1 MSSRI
6 HTCLSA
12 AFRVL
17 AVACLAVACTADPEW
32 EGRGV
37 YDEGQ
42 PATVELS
49 WETETPSHMTRIQLT
64 DEESSHLNTLWVGV
78 YDYADGAGTGKLL
91 YSKLFTPG
99 LSFEQLDAEKQTV
112 TIRTTSGKRRIV
124 AVANARSN
132 YGITDNEE
140 LLTDLRSE
148 GSPTARLWPLS
159 DILDKADTWD
169 KYRSVSACLT
179 DSASVGQVTSNLVM
193 SGVYWDDSTGEKH
206 PASWVEANDNRYV
219 EIKRGDYKL
228 PGTIHL
234 RSLKSYVRFNFI
246 ADPGFVKNSDTNEP
260 TGVRITDMTI
270 EPISWQVFNV
280 PMISYV
286 QENAAG
292 NSADISR
299 FFIDGDGSG
308 TYKLPDNY
316 GTSATSY
323 RFYSG
328 ELEYADRRPVLDGDG
343 KQEQGLWFDF
353 YQYENKREGLA
364 SVTKYE
370 DREREFKTDENL
382 NTGVYRSLCSSVDDT
397 KNNYGTFV
405 AVNLKVRYTYTNAQ
419 SEAVSRTAYPTYTI
433 HLGYCEG
440 ADAAEKFR
448 DFNCRRNSRY
458 TYNVYIT
465 DVNNIKVEAES
476 SSSTPGDVAA
486 GELQPGVDG
495 DVIDT
500 FDHLVHLDAH
510 YCVWNVELSDN
521 QRKNLICQI
530 RTYFNGKE
538 YNFKEDPTAGAAVK
552 QISEALKGSDNF
564 KRQMVD
570 WVTIIP
576 TTGEDDIPAYQPHV
590 KPDGT
595 TGSWTLDQFSDP
607 DLFKHPGKAEGED
620 GDVKHW
626 YTLFFNEYVYE
637 YDLSGEKMSNPLY
650 HQTTQNGEGGWIYY
664 VNQNPRILWL
674 SVAPNNVSPDGES
687 TYSKS
692 LYAFTQESIQTYYS
706 TDIGSLTKNGTAI
719 GMESINETFG
729 MNMRWTWN
737 KPKGNLNENNGRWN
751 LNQYTDDSGNQW
763 KQLVNNTILTVPAV
777 NTQGV
782 DIPETRY
789 PVRALP
795 EHVMTRTR
803 VDEDPDPQPDSD
815 IYYEMMNACMNRN
828 RDNNGDGVIDNDELR
843 WYVPTMRKY
852 LRIVVGRESL
862 RTPLVDYMALGR
874 ELFYG
879 SVWARNAKNTR
890 FHFFSSDQQFLWA
903 EEGLSITKSLVTGS
917 DINNESAHDR
927 WAPWEV
933 RCIRNLG
940 TYLGEIIQDD
950 PVARVYDIDPIA
962 RTIAM
967 TYIDGSSIRAGVRVA
982 LPPHDVNRRAN
993 MLSHKFEYASKTIQV
1008 KDLLTPYLDEAGGS
1022 QIEAWNLLLSRT
1034 NPCEN
1039 YTETNG
1045 YERGWRV
1052 PNQKELAILRQMKK
1066 VHGDNDHPYLT
1077 CTREFFGTA
1086 GRFMVA
1092 DCEHSFALDEVSGDY
1107 INGQVLCVRD
1117 VIDGTTRVDVTDQA
1131 PARFRASGSGTVR
1144 TGAGR
1149 SSASAGQGSA
1159 SAAGRASMAASAGQS
1174 GAKASGAGKTAS
1186 QASGAASAARGS
1198 QAASVA
1204 TGANAGSAAAESRMA
1219 AAGRASAPDFEF
1231 ETREGDIFSLSD
1243 MRGSIILLLFYD
1255 PDCEH
1260 CRDAVARLRLDPWL
1274 AQMIAD
1280 GEAEVLAVDA
1290 EEDFDAWRHTAQY
1303 LPLEWTVAYDRS
1315 GILAAGTY
1323 DLGMMPTLH
1332 VIGPDGTFRLMD
1344 ADAAGAVAAM
1354 RTIASGND

>member
-1 MSSRI
+1 M
-6 HTCLSA
+6 
-12 AFRVL
+12 L
-17 AVACLAVACTADPEW
+17 AVSCMAAACTADPEW

-64 DEESSHLNTLWVGV
+64 DQESSHLNTLWVGV
-78 YDYADGAGTGKLL
+78 YDYADGSEQGKLL

-99 LSFEQLDAEKQTV
+99 LSFDHLDVDKQTV

-132 YGITDNEE
+132 YGITDNDE
-140 LLTDLRSE
+140 LLADLRSE

-159 DILDKADTWD
+159 DILDKADTWE

-206 PASWVEANDNRYV
+206 PDSWVEANDNSYV

-228 PGTIHL
+228 PGTLHL

-260 TGVRITDMTI
+260 TDVRITDMTI
-270 EPISWQVFNV
+270 EPVSWQVFNV

-286 QENAAG
+286 QEHAAG

-299 FFIDGDGSG
+299 FFIDGGGSG

-316 GTSATSY
+316 GTSSTSY

-328 ELEYADRRPVLDGDG
+328 ELEYADRRPVLDDES

-353 YQYENKREGLA
+353 YQYENKREGLET
-364 SVTKYE
+364 VTQYS
-370 DREREFKTDENL
+370 DREREFKTAENL
-382 NTGVYRSLCSSVDDT
+382 NTGVYRSLCSTVDDT

-405 AVNLKVRYTYTNAQ
+405 VVNLKVRYTYTNAQ
-419 SEAVSRTAYPTYTI
+419 VEAVSRTAYPTYTI

-440 ADAAEKFR
+440 ADAAEKSR

-465 DVNNIKVEAES
+465 DVNSIKVEAES
-476 SSSTPGDVAA
+476 SSDTPSTVEA

-510 YCVWNVELSDN
+510 YGVWNVELSDN

-530 RTYFNGKE
+530 RTYFNGTE
-538 YNFKEDPTAGAAVK
+538 YNFKNDPTIAEADGK
-552 QISEALKGSDNF
+552 QISAALNGDNNF
-564 KRQMVD
+564 ERQMVD
-570 WVTIIP
+570 WVTILP
-576 TTGEDDIPAYQPHV
+576 TTGEDVIPAYKPHV
-590 KPDGT
+590 MPDGT

-607 DLFKHPGKAEGED
+607 DNFEHSDKAEGED

-637 YDLSGEKMSNPLY
+637 YGPSGKKMTNPLY
-650 HQTTQNGEGGWIYY
+650 DKVSGDGEGGWIYY

-706 TDIGSLTKNGTAI
+706 TDIGSLTRTGTAI

-737 KPKGNLNENNGRWN
+737 KSQVDLNTDNGRWN
-751 LNQYTDDSGNQW
+751 LNQYTNDFGNQW
-763 KQLVNNTILTVPAV
+763 DLLVGSTILTVPAV

-789 PVRALP
+789 PVRALT
-795 EHVMTRTR
+795 EQTLKSRLKT
-803 VDEDPDPQPDSD
+803 DPQPNSD

-828 RDNNGDGVIDNDELR
+828 RDNNGNGVIDNDELR

-862 RTPLVDYMALGR
+862 RTPLVDYMVLGR
-874 ELFYG
+874 ELPNG
-879 SVWARNAKNTR
+879 STWPENAKNTR
-890 FHFFSSDQQFLWA
+890 FHFFSSNQQFLWA
-903 EEGLSITKSLVTGS
+903 EEGLSITQHLVTGD
-917 DINNESAHDR
+917 DINNDSGAGDR

-933 RCIRNLG
+933 RCVRNLG
-940 TYLGEIIQDD
+940 TYLGEIVEDD
-950 PVARVYDIDPIA
+950 PVERVYDIDRNA

-967 TYIDGSSIRAGVRVA
+967 THIDGSSIRAGVRVA
-982 LPPHDVNRRAN
+982 LPTHDVNRRAN
-993 MLSHKFEYASKTIQV
+993 MLSHKYQYASKTIPV
-1008 KDLLTPYLDEAGGS
+1008 KDLLTPYLDEAGS

-1034 NPCEN
+1034 NPCED
-1039 YTETNG
+1039 YTETGG

-1052 PNQKELAILRQMKK
+1052 PNQKELAILRQMKE
-1066 VHGDNDHPYLT
+1066 VNGDNQHPYLT

-1092 DCEHSFALDEVSGDY
+1092 DWEHSFALDENSGNY
-1107 INGQVLCVRD
+1107 INGQILCVRD

-1149 SSASAGQGSA
+1149 SSASVSAGHGSA
-1159 SAAGRASMAASAGQS
+1159 AAAGRASGAASAGQS
-1174 GAKASGAGKTAS
+1174 GAKVSGAGKTAS
-1186 QASGAASAARGS
+1186 QASGAASASRGT
-1198 QAASVA
+1198 QAASGA
-1204 TGANAGSAAAESRMA
+1204 TGANAGSAATGPAY
-1219 AAGRASAPDFEF
+1219 APDFEF
-1231 ETREGDIFSLSD
+1231 ETREGETFSLSD
-1243 MRGSIILLLFYD
+1243 MRGSIVLLLFYD

-1344 ADAAGAVAAM
+1344 ADVAGAVAAM